1 MTNPLN
7 VVVSAGVAVVEL
19 NRPDT
24 MNALDLELKTSLLK
38 ALKTVADDQR
48 IRAVVLT
55 GTGRAF
61 SVGQDL
67 RELQSSLHADPVAT
81 WDTVRDHYS
90 PIAEL
95 IATMP
100 KPVIAAVNGVAAG
113 AGAALTFL
121 CDYRIAAD
129 SAGFNLAFAGIGLSA
144 DSGTTWSLPRLVG
157 AAKAKE
163 LLLRPRTIPAVEAQ
177 RLGLVTEV
185 VPAEELAAR
194 ARELAEEFARGPT
207 LAYGAI
213 RRAVAYSSAQS
224 LHKALVYETKLMRE
238 TGTSPDHRE
247 AVDAFLDKRRPV
259 FTGSA
264 GSLDSTEDKS

>member
-1 MTNPLN
+1 MTNSLN
-7 VVVSAGVAVVEL
+7 VAVGGGIAVLEL
-19 NRPDT
+19 NRPET
-24 MNALDLELKTSLLK
+24 MNALDLELKTALLK
-38 ALKTVADDQR
+38 ALRTVAEDELVR
-48 IRAVVLT
+48 VVVLT

-67 RELQSSLHADPVAT
+67 RELQSSLDADPIAT

-121 CDYRIAAD
+121 CDYRIAAE

-157 AAKAKE
+157 AARAKE
-163 LLLRPRTIPAVEAQ
+163 LLLRPRTIPAAEAE
-177 RLGLVTEV
+177 RLGLVSEV
-185 VPAEELAAR
+185 VPAESLAAR

-259 FTGSA
+259 FTGST
-264 GSLDSTEDKS
+264 GPLDSTEGRS